1 MPQLA
6 VLQSRDAYHTV
17 ALELDW
23 HTLGLINA
31 ARRLGFQ
38 CEVVMQATRHTL
50 AASIA
55 SAIVLSSIVVSC
67 TDDVAPTGDERV
79 AVSIGSAERHVHNRN
94 RSGNVV
100 IAEYPPVF
108 ADAVVIH

>member
-1 MPQLA
+1 VVGVLLQLQKAGAPFA
-6 VLQSRDAYHTV
+6 VERDWLTM
-17 ALELDW
+17 
-23 HTLGLINA
+23 
-31 ARRLGFQ
+31 F
-38 CEVVMQATRHTL
+38 
-50 AASIA
+50 
-55 SAIVLSSIVVSC
+55 

-79 AVSIGSAERHVHNRN
+79 AVSIGSAERHVHNGN